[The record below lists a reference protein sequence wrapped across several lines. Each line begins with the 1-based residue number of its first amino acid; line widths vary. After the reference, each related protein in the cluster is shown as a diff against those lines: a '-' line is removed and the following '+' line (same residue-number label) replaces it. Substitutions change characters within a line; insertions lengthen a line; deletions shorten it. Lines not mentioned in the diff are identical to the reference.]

1 MIAMLDIKTILG
13 TVAVLMVF
21 IGYVPYLRDCIKGK
35 TKPHMFS
42 WLVGMIISFI
52 AFGLQ
57 IQDKAGPGAFVTLSA
72 AIISAVILL
81 FAIKNKDKD
90 ITQSDF
96 IALLLSIGALIFWLV
111 AKDPVV
117 STVFVIF
124 AEALSFLPTV
134 RKSWNAPYS
143 ETLSSY
149 VINFI
154 RFSIAIIALQNYSF
168 VSVGYPATWL
178 VLNGLFALILINRR
192 AVIKLK

>member
-1 MIAMLDIKTILG
+1 MIAMLDLKNILG

-42 WLVGMIISFI
+42 WLVGMTISFI

-57 IQDKAGPGAFVTLSA
+57 IQDKAGPGAYVTLSA

-81 FAIKNKDKD
+81 FAIKNEDKD
-90 ITQSDF
+90 ITRSDF
-96 IALLLSIGALIFWLV
+96 IALLLSICALVFWLV
-111 AKDPVV
+111 AKDPVLA
-117 STVFVIF
+117 TVFVII

-134 RKSWNAPYS
+134 RKSWNAPYT

-149 VINFI
+149 VINFL
-154 RFSIAIIALQNYSF
+154 RFSIAILALQNYSF
-168 VSVGYPATWL
+168 VSLGYPATWL
-178 VLNGLFALILINRR
+178 ILNGIFALILINRR
-192 AVIKLK
+192 KALQVK

>member
-1 MIAMLDIKTILG
+1 MLDIKTILG